1 MRGSDRQIAKMW
13 ETSRLA
19 AARHTRHTIPD
30 TILAVWQ
37 TAKREA
43 ESPNSARSG
52 TALPSASQKTSPLAA
67 LLPDLPVRPTQA
79 AGGAETPRRYLW
91 RGNEGKLVRGS
102 GTALPLELLLGV
114 EEQKQRLIENTH
126 RFATGLSAHHAL
138 LWGARGTGKSSLVK
152 SVHALFAD
160 SLSLIGILP
169 NDLSVLGTL
178 FDELE
183 SLAPN
188 RFILFLDD
196 IALDDGDD
204 YHTLKVTLDGG
215 VSEVPANC
223 LIYTTSNR
231 RHITDRRATETESA
245 RALRPDEVVEDKVSL
260 ADRFGLSL
268 GFYPL
273 TRDIYLEAVL
283 GYWKTAGLPEDKAFK
298 AEAEKFS
305 RLRGGL
311 SGRVALQFVRDYAA
325 RQGKAFPF

>member
-1 MRGSDRQIAKMW
+1 M
-13 ETSRLA
+13 
-19 AARHTRHTIPD
+19 
-30 TILAVWQ
+30 AV
-37 TAKREA
+37 
-43 ESPNSARSG
+43 
-52 TALPSASQKTSPLAA
+52 
-67 LLPDLPVRPTQA
+67 LLPDLPTRPAKA
-79 AGGAETPRRYLW
+79 AADRETPRRYLW
-91 RGNEGKLVRGS
+91 RSNEGKLVRGS

-114 EEQKQRLIENTH
+114 EEQKQRLIENTR
-126 RFATGLSAHHAL
+126 RFAEGLAAHHAL

-160 SLSLIGILP
+160 DLALIGILP
-169 NDLSVLGTL
+169 SDLAVLGTL
-178 FDELE
+178 FDALE
-183 SLAPN
+183 ALAPN

-231 RHITDRRATETESA
+231 RHITDRHATETESA
-245 RALRPDEVVEDKVSL
+245 RALRPEEVVEDKVSL

-283 GYWKTAGLPEDKAFK
+283 AYWQTAGLPEDKDFH

-325 RQGKAFPF
+325 RHGKPFPF